1 MFEDEKKGDVR
12 VTYADISKASRLLNW
27 KPNTELR
34 EGLEKEIGWLR
45 EAMELGLI

>member
-12 VTYADISKASRLLNW
+12 VTYISKARRLLNW